1 VTSFLRPQLRE
12 APPYVPGEQLTGP
25 IIKLNTNEC
34 PYPPSPAAIA
44 AIEAASARLMRYP
57 PPDADDAR
65 RALAKR
71 MNVTE
76 DEVFVANGSDET
88 LRLCFQAYVDPGETV
103 AWSTPTYT
111 LYEVLANFAAAR
123 IVDVPRL
130 ESFEVDV
137 DGLIAAQT
145 KMTIVATPNSP
156 TGMVTPVR
164 DLERLAEGL
173 ERAGGLL
180 VIDEAYADFAEVTAV
195 SLIRR
200 FSNVI
205 VARTLSKS
213 YALAGLRVGFALS
226 SRGIISEFRLLK
238 DSYNVG
244 VLGNAG
250 AAAAL
255 DDEAYAAELRRKVV
269 ATRRRLA
276 ERLGALGWRVY
287 PSGANFL
294 FAEPSNGNGQAI
306 YERLRAAGIIVRWF
320 GSDPRTAR
328 GVRITIGTD
337 DEIDRFLEAVETNG

>member
-1 VTSFLRPQLRE
+1 MTPFLRPQLRN
-12 APPYVPGEQLTGP
+12 APPYIPGEQLTGP

-34 PYPPSPAAIA
+34 PYPPSPAAVA
-44 AIEAASARLMRYP
+44 AIEAATGRLMRYP

-65 RALAKR
+65 RAFAKR
-71 MNVTE
+71 MGVAE

-88 LRLCFQAYVDPGETV
+88 LRLCFQAYIDPGDAV

-111 LYEVLANFAAAR
+111 LYEILANFAAAR

-130 ESFEVDV
+130 DEFALDI
-137 DGLIAAQT
+137 DGLVAEKA

-156 TGMVTPVR
+156 TGTVAPAR
-164 DLERLAEGL
+164 DLERLAAGL
-173 ERAGGLL
+173 ETSGGLL

-195 SLIRR
+195 PLIRR
-200 FSNVI
+200 HSNVI

-226 SRGIISEFRLLK
+226 SPDVISEFKLLK

-244 VLGNAG
+244 VLANAG

-255 DDEAYAAELRRKVV
+255 EDEGHAAELRRKIV
-269 ATRRRLA
+269 ATRTRLA
-276 ERLGALGWRVY
+276 ERLGVFGWRVF

-294 FAEPSNGNGQAI
+294 FAEPPGGDGRAV
-306 YERLRAAGIIVRWF
+306 YEKLRDAGVIVRWF

-337 DEIDRFLEAVETNG
+337 AEIDRLLEVVETNG